1 MCTRVLAVAA
11 VLLAALSQSA
21 PATPRR
27 ITVIN
32 GTGVPLAQVAARPVN
47 NSAWTA
53 LTPGLSPGAR
63 TQVTIDPDLC
73 AYEVQGKAGNS
84 VLAWSG
90 VNLCETSSVT
100 LNRRADGVLWVD
112 YD

>member
-1 MCTRVLAVAA
+1 MGTRVLVAA
-11 VLLAALSQSA
+11 ATLLAVLSQPA
-21 PATPRR
+21 AATPRR
-27 ITVIN
+27 ITIIN
-32 GTGVPLAQVAARPVN
+32 GTGMPLAQVAARPVN
-47 NSAWTA
+47 DPGWTA

-63 TQVTIDPDLC
+63 TQVTVDPDLC
-73 AYEVQGKAGNS
+73 AYEMQGSAAGA
-84 VLAWSG
+84 VLAWRG

>member
-1 MCTRVLAVAA
+1 MGTRALVALAA
-11 VLLAALSQSA
+11 LLATLSQSA
-21 PATPRR
+21 AATPRR

-32 GTGVPLAQVAARPVN
+32 GTGVSLAQVAARPVN
-47 NSAWTA
+47 DPAWTA

-73 AYEVQGKAGNS
+73 AYEVRGSAGDT
-84 VLAWSG
+84 VLSWRG

-100 LNRRADGVLWVD
+100 LNRRGDGVLWVD